1 MVSNVASSVKELVCP
16 WTSGG
21 PRVDIR
27 VGAIE
32 EPGGRITPPFTPQD
46 NGGVWDLGCS
56 PLESIFK
63 KFLVLRLFQV
73 SLTKVLNNANNAKT
87 F

>member
-1 MVSNVASSVKELVCP
+1 MVSNVASSVKELVCL

-32 EPGGRITPPFTPQD
+32 EPGGRVTPPPTKHPTT
-46 NGGVWDLGCS
+46 VGCGILDAL
-56 PLESIFK
+56 PWK
-63 KFLVLRLFQV
+63 PFL
-73 SLTKVLNNANNAKT
+73 KNP
-87 F
+87 